1 MKKLAIVT
9 SHPIQYNAPL
19 FQLLAAGGKVEI
31 KVFYT
36 WEQSAQGAKY
46 DPDFGK
52 KIEWDIPLL
61 EGYAYTFV
69 KNTAKDP
76 GSHHFGGL
84 VNPTLNKEIAAWQ
97 ADAILVF
104 GWSFRS
110 HLRCMRYFHGKV
122 PVLFRGDSTLLDEVP
137 GIRRRIRRLLL
148 RWVYSHVDHA
158 LYVGTNNKQYF
169 LQHGLKE
176 RQLVFAPHAIDNHR
190 FAVPDDVYSRQAA
203 EKRSQ
208 LGIKEDDLVLLF
220 AGKLEPKKNPF
231 FLLELA
237 RQISDPR
244 LKLLIVGNGVLEEEL
259 RRAAG
264 GDARIL
270 FLDFQNQQ
278 QMPVVYRMGD
288 IFVLPSKGPGETW
301 GLGANEA
308 MASGCAI
315 LLSDKVG
322 GAVDLVDG
330 GRNGLIVGSEDG
342 EKGREWVERLLADR
356 ILLDHMKTAARQ
368 HVLRFSY
375 EAIAGAIENIMTWK
389 QANR

>member
-1 MKKLAIVT
+1 
-9 SHPIQYNAPL
+9 
-19 FQLLAAGGKVEI
+19 
-31 KVFYT
+31 
-36 WEQSAQGAKY
+36 
-46 DPDFGK
+46 
-52 KIEWDIPLL
+52 
-61 EGYAYTFV
+61 
-69 KNTAKDP
+69 
-76 GSHHFGGL
+76 
-84 VNPTLNKEIAAWQ
+84 
-97 ADAILVF
+97 
-104 GWSFRS
+104 
-110 HLRCMRYFHGKV
+110 MRYFHGKV
-122 PVLFRGDSTLLDEVP
+122 PVLFRGDSTLLDEIP

-176 RQLVFAPHAIDNHR
+176 KQLVFAPHAIDNHR

>member
-19 FQLLAAGGKVEI
+19 FQLLAAGGKVGI

-36 WEQSAQGAKY
+36 WEQSGQGAKY

-61 EGYAYTFV
+61 EGYEYTFV
-69 KNTAKDP
+69 KNTARDP

-122 PVLFRGDSTLLDEVP
+122 PVLFRGDSTLLDEIP

-169 LQHGLKE
+169 LEHGLKE
-176 RQLVFAPHAIDNHR
+176 KQLVFAPHAIDNHR
-190 FAVPDDVYSRQAA
+190 FAVPDDVYRQQAA

-208 LGIKEDDLVLLF
+208 LGIKDDDLVLLF

-237 RQISDPR
+237 RGISDPR

-259 RRAAG
+259 RRAADA
-264 GDARIL
+264 DARIL

-278 QMPVVYRMGD
+278 QMPIVYRMGD

-330 GRNGLIVGSEDG
+330 DRNGLIVGSEDW

-356 ILLDHMKTAARQ
+356 DSLGHMKTASRQ

-375 EAIAGAIENIMTWK
+375 EAIARAIENIMTWK
-389 QANR
+389 QVNR